1 MVGTINNVRNPKW
14 ANYKQTTIDVEVDF
28 DHLEEEYVPFT
39 ADPNDVEPHGVE
51 IYNRAIAGEFGV
63 IGDWIPPENVTGD
76 DAMARLRT
84 KRNSL
89 LAETD
94 YIEMP
99 TKWSTLTT
107 EKQTEWS
114 TYRNALR
121 DLPANYPNAE
131 LRWNDDYTELA
142 WYNVTWPDVPS

>member
-1 MVGTINNVRNPKW
+1 MVGTINNIRNLRW
-14 ANYKQTTIDVEVDF
+14 GNYEQTIIDVEVNF
-28 DHLEEEYVPFT
+28 DHLQEEYVPFT
-39 ADPNDVEPHGVE
+39 ADPNDIEPHGVE

-84 KRNSL
+84 KRTFL

-99 TKWSTLTT
+99 TKWSTLTA

-121 DLPANYPNAE
+121 DLPANYPTPE

-142 WYNVTWPDVPS
+142 WYNVT